1 VAAAAGAALGASWFS
16 TASVGAVDFACPD
29 WTPEAGRCSW
39 PAPLRLNP
47 FGFRLPTE
55 PGQVVGAIVV
65 GLAAMV
71 IVAAVWSGVVR
82 RRAASGAFASVV
94 SAD

>member
-1 VAAAAGAALGASWFS
+1 
-16 TASVGAVDFACPD
+16 
-29 WTPEAGRCSW
+29 
-39 PAPLRLNP
+39 
-47 FGFRLPTE
+47 LPTE